1 MAGTNQWRH
10 MFRVPSRLGSSVRR
24 GFIGLV
30 LGASLGALTAGPAQ
44 AVTVQQWNTPGG
56 RYVSPKNLF
65 PIDLVNG
72 KLVTNVVLPTGYNS
86 RKCWPVMYLLHGT
99 SGGDGPVSLQ
109 WLQIGGGQLLR
120 MNIPAILVIPGS
132 GNTWWTNE
140 WWNGNR
146 HPAFESWVLQDL
158 VPLVAKRLHVCPAR
172 SDHAI
177 AGLSMGGYGAIML
190 ASQRPDYFGSAGSF
204 SGVLSPE
211 SPNFINIYKQYW
223 NALWGPPNSYYAI
236 GHDPVALVNNL
247 RNTRVFVGVG
257 NGTATAG
264 EGNSLT
270 SQFEEAEFD
279 QEDVSWVA
287 RARKAHVSVAFDQH
301 PGTHDALNWLESL
314 SHMMTWNPFK
324 RVVSVPSHWTF
335 DTADELGTVWGYQYS
350 FDRHHP
356 PTQIIQFSYAR
367 KVLTVTGGGRMK
379 LTTPTGQRLTGR
391 IPFQVRAGKVV
402 ELTHAAKPH
411 VVGGYAKVVPV
422 KPVATQPVKGSTA
435 PVQVSFTTTQAL
447 PAGEEYQVAVAALD
461 LTGSS
466 TCSSTGFA
474 HVVQPAVGKVVTVS
488 ISPPSTATTPN
499 TWCPGGAA
507 AAVTIV
513 PKNGPPLL
521 IGTLLGYATLSLP

>member
-1 MAGTNQWRH
+1 
-10 MFRVPSRLGSSVRR
+10 MFRVPSRLASSVRR
-24 GFIGLV
+24 GFSGLV
-30 LGASLGALTAGPAQ
+30 LGASLCALTAGSAQ

-56 RYVSPKNLF
+56 QFVSPKNLF

-72 KLVTNVVLPTGYNS
+72 KLVTNIVLPTGYSS

-99 SGGDGPVSLQ
+99 AGSDAPVSLQ
-109 WLQIGGGQLLR
+109 WLQIGNGQLLR
-120 MNIPAILVIPGS
+120 MHIPAILVIPGS

-158 VPLVAKRLHVCPAR
+158 VPLVAKRLHVCSAR
-172 SDHAI
+172 RDHAI

-211 SPNFINIYKQYW
+211 SSNFISIYKQYW
-223 NALWGPPNSYYAI
+223 NALWGPPDSYYAI

-257 NGTATAG
+257 NGIATAG

-279 QEDVSWVA
+279 QEDVTWVA

-301 PGTHDALNWLESL
+301 PGTHDALNWLQSL

-324 RVVSVPSHWTF
+324 RVVSHPSHWTF

-367 KVLTVTGGGRMK
+367 HVLTVTGGGTMK
-379 LTTPTGQRLTGR
+379 LTTPTGQRLTGH

-402 ELTHAAKPH
+402 ELRHAAKPH
-411 VVGGYAKVVPV
+411 VVGGYEKVVPV
-422 KPVATQPVKGSTA
+422 KPVATQLVRSPTA

-466 TCSSTGFA
+466 TCSSTAFA
-474 HVVQPAVGKVVTVS
+474 RVVQPAVGKPVTVS
-488 ISPPSTATTPN
+488 LSPPSTATTPN

-521 IGTLLGYATLSLP
+521 IGTLLGYAVLSLP